1 MTADDLHRYW
11 QLLNETIDIGLS
23 RFTEQV
29 DRIEA
34 AAEKIAKASE
44 QPKITVSGDGHA
56 VNREQIEALVR
67 DLVERGYSDEQI
79 HSKLSKRRRWRRFR
93 ARLKLVLH

>member
-1 MTADDLHRYW
+1 MNADDLHRYW
-11 QLLNETIDIGLS
+11 QLLNETIDIGMS

-44 QPKITVSGDGHA
+44 PPRYEVRTID
-56 VNREQIEALVR
+56 RETIEAAVR
-67 DLVERGYSDEQI
+67 DLIERGYSDEQI
-79 HSKLSKRRRWRRFR
+79 LGKLKKRAGWRWRRFVG
-93 ARLKLVLH
+93 RLKLVLR